1 MVRKMVTSVTGKK
14 PGPEKKTDASADF
27 TPAYKPKKVVAKV
40 ENPKVHSIKRRPCT
54 SLKSRPRLGRTRRCL
69 KQWLNSLNTDTNF
82 YIKNASAGTE
92 LYLPAAKGI
101 RKISKTCLIDFNLL
115 FERLAR
121 SYVSRGCVLA
131 HTVKQCNAVTPDHLH
146 TVDNFFMS

>member
-1 MVRKMVTSVTGKK
+1 MVRKLMTSVAGKK
-14 PGPEKKTDASADF
+14 PSFEKKTDASVDL

-40 ENPKVHSIKRRPCT
+40 ENRKNHSTKRRPCT

-82 YIKNASAGTE
+82 YVNNASAGTE

-101 RKISKTCLIDFNLL
+101 RKVSRTCLVDFNLL

-131 HTVKQCNAVTPDHLH
+131 HTIKQCNAVTPEHLS